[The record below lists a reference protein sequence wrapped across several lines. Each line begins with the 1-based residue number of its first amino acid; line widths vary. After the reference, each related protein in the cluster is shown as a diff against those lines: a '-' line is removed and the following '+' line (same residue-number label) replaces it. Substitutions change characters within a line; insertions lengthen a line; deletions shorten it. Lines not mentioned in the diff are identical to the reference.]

1 MKKYTF
7 LTVLLGIAAAAF
19 SQVTLDQAIK
29 SSAEEMSGKLEKGGR
44 IAVLNVSSISES
56 MSTYVIDEL
65 GSALINDGRLKV
77 VERDAEKLDFIRK
90 EIDFSDSGEVSQKSA
105 LQIGRMLEA
114 RYIISGKIIAIGS
127 AYRLTIEV
135 LEVEPATKEYL
146 KNFNIQNDQL
156 VRGLLIADGQILDY
170 TIQERAGT
178 AALNLAFGTGSF
190 VQKDTTGGT
199 IIAIAEGLGVV
210 CMIVG
215 GITYNDWHQSW
226 ERDRDEWGGIATR
239 AEPTLMN
246 VTLLEIPMFPIGL
259 AIYGGGAIYGAVRAF
274 TYHKPGSIAAADIP
288 WNIAFVPDRQ
298 GNTAVR
304 LSYTVKF

>member
-44 IAVLNVSSISES
+44 IAVLNVSSTSET

-77 VERDAEKLDFIRK
+77 VERDAEKLNLARQ
-90 EIDFSDSGEVSQKSA
+90 ELDFSDSGEVSRKSA

-114 RYIISGKIIAIGS
+114 RYIISGKIIAVGS

-156 VRGLLIADGQILDY
+156 IRGLLIADGQILDY

-190 VQKDTTGGT
+190 VQKDTTGGVIT
-199 IIAIAEGLGVV
+199 AIAEGFGVV

-215 GITYNDWHQSW
+215 GITSSYEHNSW
-226 ERDRDEWGGIATR
+226 EGRTEYERWDQ
-239 AEPTLMN
+239 EPTLMN
-246 VTLLEIPMFPIGL
+246 TTLLGIPMFPIGL